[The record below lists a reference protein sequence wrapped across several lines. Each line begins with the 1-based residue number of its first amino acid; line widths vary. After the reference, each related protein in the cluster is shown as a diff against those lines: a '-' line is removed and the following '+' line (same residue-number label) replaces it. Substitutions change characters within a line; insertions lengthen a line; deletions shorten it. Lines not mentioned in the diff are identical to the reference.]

1 MRTQACGAQYCL
13 SEDGMIL
20 RKTVLAAGALVALLA
35 TASVGS
41 AKPAAPAKTGA
52 ATPAQCSTKLLVLR
66 PHYPD
71 PVKPLAGAAS
81 SLSGAGSTFVAPI
94 MSMWAQAYSKKGT
107 NVAYQPIGSGG
118 GVSQINAQ
126 TVDFGASDTPM
137 LDSELAA
144 SKGGPILHIPLVLGA
159 VTVSYHV
166 KGVGQGL
173 NFDGPTIGKIYA
185 GEITKW
191 NDPAI
196 KALNPKA
203 NLPDESI
210 AVVHRSD
217 GSGTTAV
224 FTDFLTKTSPDWVSK
239 LGGADKSFGKTVA
252 WPVGIGGKGNDGV
265 AALVSQ
271 TEGAIGYPELQYAI
285 SSKLTYGN
293 VKNKKGTFITPCVAT
308 TSAAALKTSF
318 PPDLRTS
325 LTWRG
330 AALAYPITGTTF
342 ALVDQNQTD
351 AAKAKAL
358 VNFLSWALTTGQNF
372 PATVNYAPMGKI
384 LQQKALSQLNK
395 ITLNGKAMVKIPIS
409 YK

>member
-1 MRTQACGAQYCL
+1 
-13 SEDGMIL
+13 MIL
-20 RKTVLAAGALVALLA
+20 RKTVLAAGALAALLVS
-35 TASVGS
+35 ASVGS
-41 AKPAAPAKTGA
+41 AKPTATAKAGA
-52 ATPAQCSTKLLVLR
+52 TTPAQCSTKLLTLR

-107 NVAYQPIGSGG
+107 NVAYQAIGSGG

-159 VTVSYHV
+159 VTVAYNIP
-166 KGVGQGL
+166 GVGKGL
-173 NFDGPTIGKIYA
+173 NFDGPTIGKIFA
-185 GEITKW
+185 GQITNW

-196 KALNPKA
+196 KKLNPKA
-203 NLPDESI
+203 NLPDLPI

-224 FTDFLTKTSPDWVSK
+224 FTDFLTKTSPEWVAK

-265 AALVSQ
+265 AALVGQ
-271 TEGAIGYPELQYAI
+271 TKGAIGYPELQYAI
-285 SSKLTYGN
+285 SSNLSYGN
-293 VKNKKGTFITPCVAT
+293 VKNKRGTFITPCVAT

-318 PPDLRTS
+318 PPDMRTS

-330 AALAYPITGTTF
+330 AALAYPITGTVF
-342 ALVDQNQTD
+342 ALVDQQQKD
-351 AAKAKAL
+351 PAKAKAL

-384 LQQKALSQLNK
+384 LQQKSLSQLNK
-395 ITLNGKAMVKIPIS
+395 ITLDGKALVKIPIS
-409 YK
+409 FK

>member
-1 MRTQACGAQYCL
+1 
-13 SEDGMIL
+13 MIL
-20 RKTVLAAGALVALLA
+20 RKTVLAAGALVALLVS
-35 TASVGS
+35 ASAGS
-41 AKPAAPAKTGA
+41 ARPTATTTSSAAAPV
-52 ATPAQCSTKLLVLR
+52 QCSTKLMTLR

-71 PVKPLAGAAS
+71 PVKPLGGAAG

-107 NVAYQPIGSGG
+107 NVAYQGIGSGG

-144 SKGGPILHIPLVLGA
+144 AKGGPILHIPLVLGA
-159 VTVSYHV
+159 VTVAYHV
-166 KGVGQGL
+166 KGVKSGL
-173 NFDGPTIGKIYA
+173 NFDGETIGKIYSGA
-185 GEITKW
+185 ITSW

-196 KALNPKA
+196 KKLNPKVS
-203 NLPDESI
+203 LPDEAI
-210 AVVHRSD
+210 ATVHRSD
-217 GSGTTAV
+217 SSGTTAV
-224 FTDFLTKTSPDWVSK
+224 FSDFLTKTSPTWVAK
-239 LGGADKSFGKTVA
+239 LGAASFGKTVA
-252 WPVGIGGKGNDGV
+252 WPNGIGAKGNDGV

-285 SSKLTYGN
+285 ASHLTYGN

-308 TSAAALKTSF
+308 TSAAAVKTSF
-318 PPDLRTS
+318 PSDLRTS

-342 ALVDQNQTD
+342 ALVYQNQTD
-351 AAKAKAL
+351 APKAKAL

-395 ITLNGKAMVKIPIS
+395 ITLGGKPIVKIPIS
-409 YK
+409 FEG

>member
-1 MRTQACGAQYCL
+1 
-13 SEDGMIL
+13 
-20 RKTVLAAGALVALLA
+20 
-35 TASVGS
+35 
-41 AKPAAPAKTGA
+41 
-52 ATPAQCSTKLLVLR
+52 
-66 PHYPD
+66 
-71 PVKPLAGAAS
+71 
-81 SLSGAGSTFVAPI
+81 
-94 MSMWAQAYSKKGT
+94 MWAQAYAKKGI
-107 NVAYQPIGSGG
+107 NVAYQGIGSGG

-137 LDSELAA
+137 LDTELAA
-144 SKGGPILHIPLVLGA
+144 AKGGPILHIPLVLGA
-159 VTVSYHV
+159 VTISYHV
-166 KGVGQGL
+166 KGVGSGL
-173 NFDGPTIGKIYA
+173 NFDGPTIGKIYTGA
-185 GEITKW
+185 ITKW

-252 WPVGIGGKGNDGV
+252 WPVGIGAKGNDGV
-265 AALVSQ
+265 SALVGQ

-293 VKNKKGTFITPCVAT
+293 VKNKRGTFIKPCVAT
-308 TSAAALKTSF
+308 TSAAAVKTSF
-318 PPDLRTS
+318 PPDMRTG

-330 AALAYPITGTTF
+330 GSPIAYPITGTTF
-342 ALVDQNQTD
+342 ALVYQKQTD

-384 LQQKALSQLNK
+384 LQQRSLQQVGK
-395 ITLNGKAMVKIPIS
+395 ITLGGKPRVKIPAL
-409 YK
+409 

>member
-1 MRTQACGAQYCL
+1 
-13 SEDGMIL
+13 MIL

-35 TASVGS
+35 SASVGS
-41 AKPAAPAKTGA
+41 AKPAGPANSGA
-52 ATPAQCSTKLLVLR
+52 AAPVQCSTKLLVLR

-71 PVKPLAGAAS
+71 PVKPLAGAAGA
-81 SLSGAGSTFVAPI
+81 LSGAGSTFVAPI

-107 NVAYQPIGSGG
+107 NVAYQGIGSGG
-118 GVSQINAQ
+118 GVSQIDAQ

-137 LDSELAA
+137 LDTELAA
-144 SKGGPILHIPLVLGA
+144 AKGGPILHIPLVLGA

-166 KGVGQGL
+166 KGVASGL
-173 NFDGPTIGKIYA
+173 NLDGETIGKIYL
-185 GEITKW
+185 GQITNW

-196 KALNPKA
+196 KKLNPKA
-203 NLPDESI
+203 TLPDEAI

-217 GSGTTAV
+217 SSGTTAV
-224 FTDFLTKTSPDWVSK
+224 FSDFLTKTSPSWASK
-239 LGGADKSFGKTVA
+239 LGAGSFGKTIA

-285 SSKLTYGN
+285 SSHLTYAN
-293 VKNKKGTFITPCVAT
+293 VKNKKGTFVTPCVAT
-308 TSAAALKTSF
+308 TSAAAVKTSF

-330 AALAYPITGTTF
+330 ADLAYPITGTTF
-342 ALVDQNQTD
+342 ALVYQKQTD
-351 AAKAKAL
+351 AGKAKAL

-395 ITLNGKAMVKIPIS
+395 ITLDGKPLVKIPIS
-409 YK
+409 FK

>member
-1 MRTQACGAQYCL
+1 
-13 SEDGMIL
+13 MIL

-35 TASVGS
+35 SASVGS
-41 AKPAAPAKTGA
+41 AKPAAPANSGA
-52 ATPAQCSTKLLVLR
+52 AAPVQCSTKLLVLR

-71 PVKPLAGAAS
+71 PVKPLAGAAGA
-81 SLSGAGSTFVAPI
+81 LSGAGSTFVAPI

-107 NVAYQPIGSGG
+107 NVAYQGIGSGG
-118 GVSQINAQ
+118 GVSQIDAQ

-137 LDSELAA
+137 LDTELAA
-144 SKGGPILHIPLVLGA
+144 AKGGPILHIPLVLGA

-166 KGVGQGL
+166 KGVASGL
-173 NFDGPTIGKIYA
+173 NLDGETIGKIYL
-185 GEITKW
+185 GQITTW

-196 KALNPKA
+196 KKLNPKA
-203 NLPDESI
+203 TLPDEAI

-217 GSGTTAV
+217 SSGTTAV
-224 FTDFLTKTSPDWVSK
+224 FSDFLTKTSPSWASK
-239 LGGADKSFGKTVA
+239 LGAGSFGKTIA

-285 SSKLTYGN
+285 SSHLTYAN
-293 VKNKKGTFITPCVAT
+293 VKNKKGTFVTPCVAT
-308 TSAAALKTSF
+308 TSAAAVKTSF

-330 AALAYPITGTTF
+330 ADLAYPITGTTF
-342 ALVDQNQTD
+342 ALVYQKQTD
-351 AAKAKAL
+351 AGKAKAL

-395 ITLNGKAMVKIPIS
+395 ITLDGKPLVKIPIS
-409 YK
+409 FK

>member
-1 MRTQACGAQYCL
+1 
-13 SEDGMIL
+13 MIL
-20 RKTVLAAGALVALLA
+20 RRTVLAAGALVALLA

-41 AKPAAPAKTGA
+41 AKPAAPAANGA
-52 ATPAQCSTKLLVLR
+52 AAPVQCSTKLNTLR

-81 SLSGAGSTFVAPI
+81 SLSGAGSTFVGPI
-94 MSMWAQAYSKKGT
+94 MSMWAAAYSKKGT
-107 NVAYQPIGSGG
+107 NVAYQAIGSGG
-118 GVSQINAQ
+118 GVAQIDAQ

-137 LDSELAA
+137 LDTELAA
-144 SKGGPILHIPLVLGA
+144 AKGGPILHIPLVLGA

-166 KGVGQGL
+166 KGVGSGL
-173 NFDGPTIGKIYA
+173 NFDGQTIGKIYT

-224 FTDFLTKTSPDWVSK
+224 FTDFLTKTSPAWVAK

-252 WPVGIGGKGNDGV
+252 WPVGIGAKGNDGV
-265 AALVSQ
+265 AGLVGQ
-271 TEGAIGYPELQYAI
+271 TEGSIGYPELQYAI
-285 SSKLTYGN
+285 SSKLSYGN
-293 VKNKKGTFITPCVAT
+293 VKNKRGTYITPCVST

-318 PPDLRTS
+318 PPDMRTS

-330 AALAYPITGTTF
+330 GSPIAYPITGTVF
-342 ALVDQNQTD
+342 ALVYQNQTD
-351 AAKAKAL
+351 ASKAKAL
-358 VNFLSWALTTGQNF
+358 VNFLTWSLTTGQNF

-384 LQQKALSQLNK
+384 LQQRSLAQVNK
-395 ITLNGKAMVKIPIS
+395 IKLNGKPLVKIPIS
-409 YK
+409 YE

>member
-1 MRTQACGAQYCL
+1 
-13 SEDGMIL
+13 MIL

-35 TASVGS
+35 SASVGS
-41 AKPAAPAKTGA
+41 ARPTAPAATGA
-52 ATPAQCSTKLLVLR
+52 AAPVQCSTKLLTLR

-71 PVKPLAGAAS
+71 PVKPFSGAAG

-107 NVAYQPIGSGG
+107 NVAYQGIGSGG
-118 GVSQINAQ
+118 GVSQIDAQ

-137 LDSELAA
+137 LDTELAA
-144 SKGGPILHIPLVLGA
+144 AKGGPILHIPLVLGA

-166 KGVGQGL
+166 KGVGGGL
-173 NFDGPTIGKIYA
+173 NLDGDTIGKIFA
-185 GEITKW
+185 GQITKW
-191 NDPAI
+191 NDSAI
-196 KALNPKA
+196 KKLNPKA
-203 NLPDESI
+203 NLPDEAI

-217 GSGTTAV
+217 SSGTTAV
-224 FTDFLTKTSPDWVSK
+224 FSDFLTKTSPSWVSK
-239 LGGADKSFGKTVA
+239 LGSASFGKTIA

-285 SSKLTYGN
+285 SSKLTYAN

-308 TSAAALKTSF
+308 TSAAAVKTSF

-330 AALAYPITGTTF
+330 AANAYPITGTTF
-342 ALVDQNQTD
+342 ALVYQNQTD
-351 AAKAKAL
+351 AGKAKAL

-395 ITLNGKAMVKIPIS
+395 IKLNGQPLVKIPIS
-409 YK
+409 YT